1 MPKNIKYLSKRQ
13 NQTIYQDIYNYVDCN
28 SLRPSM
34 EKVEKLS
41 VQFENE
47 GSTHHSQENMAIFSE
62 ISNCNQLNLR
72 EDLQKLIIE
81 HNISRITSNELLN
94 ILRKHGYTELPNE
107 MDVTKY
113 SSFLESARK
122 SAGANYYTT
131 NEDRLNCGKR
141 QRSLNS
147 RYSSEEEEIDP
158 SRSAKRKAVN
168 SNTLANNDKDIN
180 ENDAKNEI
188 APSQSY
194 CQKRNNYSKQQQDI
208 QFIEIPDIP
217 VYEDL
222 ASSSDEMQVDSNI
235 KKYLKQIIRT
245 QDTSNLILHDL
256 NQRISRIEDIMRGHA
271 PISMKDN
278 SRIKEDIMRNFVHV
292 SIKNDNPINPIT
304 EILPLQTVESIRDD
318 SLIVET
324 LPLQT
329 VEQIRDFDL
338 LLQENDEA
346 VTQFKAFLLKI
357 GGSNPR
363 RNVCR
368 ILSKIFT
375 NNCAMKCSWKGIRN
389 NFKVSNLYFIRIM
402 KREVT
407 LHYSLTEAEFDNIVA
422 EWLRFAK
429 QRKQREEKGKDP
441 GHEHPE
447 GINDEEINLLKAS
460 TA

>member
-1 MPKNIKYLSKRQ
+1 
-13 NQTIYQDIYNYVDCN
+13 
-28 SLRPSM
+28 M